1 MGSKNPLCGHK
12 LHPNQAL
19 PINLTWGESKLYSI
33 KTVTHLSPLCSKDE
47 ARYAS
52 YTVALIMEHVLE
64 CNHMN

>member
-12 LHPNQAL
+12 LHPNHAL

-47 ARYAS
+47 AKY
-52 YTVALIMEHVLE
+52 ALIVEHVLE
-64 CNHMN
+64 CNHMNCI